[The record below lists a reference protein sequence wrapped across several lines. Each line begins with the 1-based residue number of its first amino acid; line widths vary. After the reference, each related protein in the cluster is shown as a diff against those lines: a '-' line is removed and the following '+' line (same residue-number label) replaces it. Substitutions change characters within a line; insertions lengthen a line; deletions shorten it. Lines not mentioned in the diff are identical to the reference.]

1 MNGLSRYPVSF
12 LFILLLITPCFAAE
26 PGFDLIFVD
35 LQVTADTKAPL
46 LIPYTDYAGNL
57 LSFTATIRNSGD
69 SPAPQYY
76 ISYYLS
82 GEEYSYP
89 GLYIG
94 EIGGMHMM
102 GNEEITQTNSLPMP
116 MNVKPGKYRMVGKI
130 NPIKGTFEKN
140 TDNNY
145 ITTPDSVPLGEEE
158 EADEYIPVTGSIV
171 IKEPGVYQIQNDF
184 SSGKMYAIEI
194 QSSGVTIDGGGHAIT
209 GVNNRASCGVYIN
222 GKNPLQNIIIK
233 DLFVQQF
240 GDGIWLYEVREST
253 VTGCTISGN
262 DDAGIRLDKSLNNII
277 NNNIITGNK
286 YGIGVFQSSANT
298 FYNNYLANQY
308 NVIIPEKQTN
318 FWNTTKQSAPSV
330 IGGQTIGGNAWD
342 NPSGTGFYTTVTDA
356 DKDGIGDYPYAIDAE
371 NIDYLPLS
379 GTSGQL
385 PFLSARNEFTDPAQ
399 SHLVVIQGEYEYPL
413 GGSGSGDATPAQ
425 SFVTPIEESN
435 QEDPKVFTDTAPAG
449 SELLFSDIH
458 AVSVKTSDDGI
469 VDDTI
474 PVIGIIEN
482 LGTKVTDTCKV
493 YLYLS
498 KDEYPDEK
506 DSFVGSVN
514 LPPLLPGEQHT
525 ITHTIH
531 IPAGISNGLYSVI
544 MVADPQR
551 IVFEGDETNNKAVT
565 EGKEKIAQNGIE
577 DYIQKTGLY
586 AEKPPETMVESGV
599 SQGIQELYSTE
610 PGETG
615 IVQDNQTVPVLEPD
629 SSMLYPVL
637 PDNDA
642 KSAMDGTKDLGSEPE
657 EKRSLSEIN
666 GKEEGVR
673 EIITSSPPSLKQPIA
688 DISATG
694 LRAVTPGIIGDSI
707 VIEGSLENLGDRATE
722 SFLVSFY
729 YSPDKK
735 WDADDIL
742 IGSSISRFLCPGC
755 RSYITYSGFIP
766 EMILPGA
773 YHILMQTDSEQ
784 KVREADESNN
794 LFSSDQVQVSQKQE
808 QIPIITDPV
817 YQNLYHAQNESV
829 NQSVIIPGKISPP
842 ASIGGIPSDMV
853 NKGIQLS
860 LTAAP
865 TTLHAGDAVTI
876 NGFITNQDRVKQ
888 HVFVTYY
895 LSTDTE
901 MSPDDGILGS
911 GMHFFG
917 SPGETAT
924 ISIRSYIPSGTK
936 TGYYYIIGV
945 VTTETSGSKKEY
957 AVASSEEIKIF

>member
-1 MNGLSRYPVSF
+1 MNGSSRYPVSF
-12 LFILLLITPCFAAE
+12 LFILLFITPCFAAE

-35 LQVTADTKAPL
+35 LQVTADSRAPL
-46 LIPYTDYAGNL
+46 LIPYTEYAGNL

-82 GEEYSYP
+82 GDEYSYP

-94 EIGGMHMM
+94 EIGGMHMK

-116 MNVKPGKYRMVGKI
+116 MNVKPGKYRMVGII
-130 NPIKGTFEKN
+130 NPIKGTSEKN
-140 TDNNY
+140 TDNNH

-158 EADEYIPVTGSIV
+158 EADEYIPVTGPVV

-194 QSSGVTIDGGGHAIT
+194 QSSGVTIDGGGHAVT
-209 GVNNRASCGVYIN
+209 GVNNRASCGVYVN
-222 GKNPLQNIIIK
+222 GKNPLQDILIK

-253 VTGCTISGN
+253 VTGCTISSN

-277 NNNIITGNK
+277 HNNIITGNK

-298 FYNNYLANQY
+298 FFDNYLANQY

-318 FWNTTKQSAPSV
+318 FWNTTKQSARSV
-330 IGGQTIGGNAWD
+330 IGGQTLGGNAWD

-379 GTSGQL
+379 GTSAQL
-385 PFLSARNEFTDPAQ
+385 PFLSIREELTTPDQ
-399 SHLVVIQGEYEYPL
+399 SHLVVIQGEYENPL
-413 GGSGSGDATPAQ
+413 RQSGSGDTKPKLSA
-425 SFVTPIEESN
+425 VTPIEESD
-435 QEDPKVFTDTAPAG
+435 QEDSGVFNGKSSAG
-449 SELLFSDIH
+449 PDLLFSDIH
-458 AVSVKTSDDGI
+458 VVSVKTSDDGI
-469 VDDTI
+469 IDDTI
-474 PVIGIIEN
+474 PVTGTIDN
-482 LGTKVTDTCKV
+482 PGTKATDTCKV
-493 YLYLS
+493 YFYLS
-498 KDEYPDEK
+498 KDEYPDEN
-506 DSFVGSVN
+506 DSFVGSVS
-514 LPPLLPGEQHT
+514 LPPLPPGEQYT
-525 ITHTIH
+525 ITHTIN

-551 IVFEGDETNNKAVT
+551 IVFERDETNNKAVT
-565 EGKEKIAQNGIE
+565 EGKIKITQNGIE
-577 DYIQKTGLY
+577 DYIQKIGLF
-586 AEKPPETMVESGV
+586 AEKPPETLIESGV
-599 SQGIQELYSTE
+599 SQGMQELFSTE
-610 PGETG
+610 PEETG
-615 IVQDNQTVPVLEPD
+615 IVQDNQTIPVLKPD

-642 KSAMDGTKDLGSEPE
+642 KSLMDGTEDFGSEPE
-657 EKRSLSEIN
+657 EKRSQSEIT
-666 GKEEGVR
+666 GDEEVVR
-673 EIITSSPPSLKQPIA
+673 EKTTVSPPSLAQPIA

-694 LRAVTPGIIGDSI
+694 LRAVTPGIIGDPI
-707 VIEGSLENLGDRATE
+707 AIEGSLENLGDRATE

-729 YSPDKK
+729 YSPDKRM
-735 WDADDIL
+735 DADDIL
-742 IGSSISRFLCPGC
+742 IGSSISRSLCPGC

-773 YHILMQTDSEQ
+773 YYILMQTDSEQ
-784 KVREADESNN
+784 KVRETDENNN
-794 LFSSDQVQVSQKQE
+794 LFSSE
-808 QIPIITDPV
+808 QMQISRKEEQLPLITDPV
-817 YQNLYHAQNESV
+817 YRNQYLEPNESV
-829 NQSVIIPGKISPP
+829 RKPVSVSAKTSPP
-842 ASIGGIPSDMV
+842 ASIGGIPSEMV
-853 NKGIQLS
+853 NRGIQLS
-860 LTAAP
+860 LNAAP

-876 NGFITNQDRVKQ
+876 NGFITNQDLVMQ
-888 HVFVTYY
+888 HVVMTYY

-901 MSPDDGILGS
+901 MSPDDSILGS
-911 GMHFFG
+911 GRHFFG

-924 ISIRSYIPSGTK
+924 IPIRSYIPSETK
-936 TGYYYIIGV
+936 TGFYYIIGV
-945 VTTETSGSKKEY
+945 VTADTSGSKKEY